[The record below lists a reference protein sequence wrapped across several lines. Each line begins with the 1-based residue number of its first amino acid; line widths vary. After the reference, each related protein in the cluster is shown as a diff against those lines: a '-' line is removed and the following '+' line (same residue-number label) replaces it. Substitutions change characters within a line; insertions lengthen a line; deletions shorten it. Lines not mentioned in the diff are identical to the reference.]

1 MLVYNQ
7 ISQNIFKTWFYL
19 TLFAGIIFGLG
30 WFLSYY
36 YNSPNILVFALLISI
51 ISPIVS
57 YWFSD
62 KIVLTLTG
70 AKHIAQKKDFPEL
83 YRIVEN
89 LTIAAGLPMPK
100 VYVIND
106 QQPNAFATGRNKE
119 HAVVAVTAGLLQIL
133 DKSEL
138 EGVLAHELSHIGN
151 RDMLISTIVAVLVGI
166 IGMISDLFIRM
177 SWWGRGGREERDDNR
192 RGSDIMFVIGIAG
205 MVLAPIAATLIQ
217 LAVSRKREF
226 LADANAVLITRFPE
240 GLAGALEKISQAPVG
255 SRYAHSTTAHLYFS
269 NPFKADNRGQKTSWL
284 VNMFSPPPPIQE
296 RIAVLRKMGS

>member
-1 MLVYNQ
+1 MVIYNQ

-36 YNSPNILVFALLISI
+36 YNSPDILVLALVISVAM
-51 ISPIVS
+51 PIVS

-62 KIVLTLTG
+62 RIVLTLAG
-70 AKHIAQKKDFPEL
+70 AKHIAKKRDFPEL

-89 LTIAAGLPMPK
+89 LTIAAGLPLPK
-100 VYVIND
+100 IYVIND
-106 QQPNAFATGRNKE
+106 PQPNAFATGRNKE

-151 RDMLISTIVAVLVGI
+151 RDMLISAIVAVLVGV

-177 SWWGRGGREERDDNR
+177 SWWGRGGRDNNDDDR
-192 RGSDIMFVIGIAG
+192 RGSDIMFFVGIAG
-205 MVLAPIAATLIQ
+205 MILAPIAAILIQ
-217 LAVSRKREF
+217 LAISRKREF
-226 LADANAVLITRFPE
+226 LADANAVLITRYPE
-240 GLAGALEKISQAPVG
+240 GLVGALEKISQISVG

-269 NPFKADNRGQKTSWL
+269 NPFKTDTKGQKTSWL
-284 VNMFSPPPPIQE
+284 VNMFSTHPPLAE
-296 RIAVLRKMGS
+296 RIAVLRKM